1 MAGKKHQAVNS
12 FNLPEVVGIR
22 RGVASELGA
31 TGPTKSDSVLMM
43 GSYYPSIFFSFNN
56 FHPYP
61 NSSPICPSSW
71 HPFQCHSPV
80 GGANAHV
87 ASPSVPGVQLEESL
101 FFSVQRF
108 HILSYIILAQD
119 GYT

>member
-43 GSYYPSIFFSFNN
+43 GSY
-56 FHPYP
+56 
-61 NSSPICPSSW
+61 
-71 HPFQCHSPV
+71 
-80 GGANAHV
+80 
-87 ASPSVPGVQLEESL
+87 
-101 FFSVQRF
+101 
-108 HILSYIILAQD
+108 
-119 GYT
+119 